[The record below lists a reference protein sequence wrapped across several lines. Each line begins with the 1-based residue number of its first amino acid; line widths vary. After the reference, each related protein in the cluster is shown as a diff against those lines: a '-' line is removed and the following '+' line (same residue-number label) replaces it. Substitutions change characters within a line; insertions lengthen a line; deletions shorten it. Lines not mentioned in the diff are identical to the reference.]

1 MLLLTASGARAQAI
15 SSFARGPAGCRTVLD
30 VGESATYR
38 ISSEVRGALSG
49 VDGNCPAPAGPFDL
63 GGSTAPAVEVVVRDA
78 DGRTIDLGPS
88 RGRSYDTGSYAGAP
102 VATVRLEPGRYE
114 VEVTSATAGAVVA
127 IGPDPSAVARTQR
140 TAAAVVAAAGV
151 ASGLGAVALGRRRR
165 R

>member
-102 VATVRLEPGRYE
+102 VATVRLEPGRAYRFSLNSAQKRGFQSE
-114 VEVTSATAGAVVA
+114 QGIALEPVEVAFTTKANEH
-127 IGPDPSAVARTQR
+127 
-140 TAAAVVAAAGV
+140 
-151 ASGLGAVALGRRRR
+151 
-165 R
+165 